1 MNRTLVNRTLVNRT
15 LALLS
20 LGACAITAPILT
32 GAQETSHSYVG
43 VKACSLCHKGE
54 KKGDQFG
61 IWEKSKHAQAYEVLT
76 TPAADDIAKAKGLT
90 TPAAESPA
98 CLECHAIVGDAKAD
112 VKNGVQCEVCHG
124 PGSDYKTMAVMKDK
138 GQAIA
143 AGLREYTDKA
153 AIEALCR
160 KCHNER
166 SPTAKAFVFEER
178 WAKIQHPRP
187 AAP

>member
-1 MNRTLVNRTLVNRT
+1 MKRTLVKRT

-20 LGACAITAPILT
+20 LGACAITVPILT

-61 IWEKSKHAQAYEVLT
+61 VWEKTKHAQAYETLT

-98 CLECHAIVGDAKAD
+98 CLECHAIAGDAKAD

-138 GQAIA
+138 GQAVA
-143 AGLREYTDKA
+143 AGLREYKDKA
-153 AIEALCR
+153 EIEALCR
-160 KCHNER
+160 KCHNEK

-178 WAKIQHPRP
+178 WLKIQHPRP
-187 AAP
+187 KTP